1 MTNPH
6 KFWFGVDCKD
16 EGADEHEKEVRRL
29 LVEMDQCLRESEEE
43 EAKEAEEEYDR
54 MFEEEGHT
62 REELHSIFQN
72 FMKELK
78 ELEEE
83 EDDDDDDEDED

>member
-1 MTNPH
+1 M
-6 KFWFGVDCKD
+6 DCKD
-16 EGADEHEKEVRRL
+16 EGADEHEEEVKR
-29 LVEMDQCLRESEEE
+29 VFVVMDQCLKDSEEE

-54 MFEEEGHT
+54 MLEEEGHT
-62 REELHSIFQN
+62 REELHLIFQN

-83 EDDDDDDEDED
+83 EDDDDDDEDEE